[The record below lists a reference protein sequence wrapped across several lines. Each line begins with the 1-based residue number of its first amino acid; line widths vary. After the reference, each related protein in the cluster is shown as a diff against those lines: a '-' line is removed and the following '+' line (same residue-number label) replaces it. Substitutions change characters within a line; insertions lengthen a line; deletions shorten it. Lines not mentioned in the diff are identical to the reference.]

1 MPWFIFLFGAV
12 TGVIGW
18 FLYRH
23 GVLAN
28 LTLSLVAGLAVAA
41 LVGPSTWGIATNIMK
56 NEEQTF
62 QEFWGGYEQGT
73 GFATQACER
82 DGWCQNEYDCDHYVY
97 TWTTTDSEGKTT
109 THSEIRSH
117 DCPYSSEETTYTID
131 TTLGGYTVGTYMT
144 GPEYRAGTSIPG
156 GQVTEPPAVW
166 SAAKARVDAG
176 QPGGVF
182 EQNSYKNYLHAS
194 ETSILK
200 HYSADIEAYQA
211 DGLLLPIGKDLHSI
225 YQMDKAQFPGNP
237 SLNDATREQLATDA
251 MYLSAALGT
260 ELQGD
265 LRLVFVN
272 GNKVR
277 ASEAEKY
284 GLALMAH
291 WQSKAMG
298 KFAIPKNAV
307 VVIVGVGGTSANPTA
322 TWTRA
327 YTGMP
332 VGNERLTVGIKSA
345 LTGMPIDEN
354 FLGRPTLLPGAESVT
369 QTGGVLEDVLF
380 GPHKFERVSM
390 SGVEEGDIGSG
401 FEYLGAGWEPDSGQQ
416 TFIYILSFIFSL
428 LLIVPLGFLC
438 AATYTGPRKYALLV
452 DPVGMLAD
460 GHRFGEQ
467 TRKAPA
473 YVEPVRYTHRS
484 RAAQVR
490 ESLRRRLYGNGRR
503 F

>member
-1 MPWFIFLFGAV
+1 M
-12 TGVIGW
+12 
-18 FLYRH
+18 
-23 GVLAN
+23 
-28 LTLSLVAGLAVAA
+28 AA
-41 LVGPSTWGIATNIMK
+41 LVGPSTWGIAPNIMK

-62 QEFWGGYEQGT
+62 QEFWGGYEQST
-73 GFATQACER
+73 ALSTQACER
-82 DGWCQNEYDCDHYVY
+82 DGWCKNEYNYDSYTH
-97 TWTTTDSEGKTT
+97 TWTEVVPDGDGGTRTVTK
-109 THSEIRSH
+109 SEIRWH

-182 EQNSYKNYLHAS
+182 KQNSYKNYLHAS

-200 HYSADIEAYQA
+200 HYSTDIEAYQE

-237 SLNDATREQLATDA
+237 SLNDATRDQLATDA

-272 GNKVR
+272 GSQVR
-277 ASEAEKY
+277 EDEAETY

-307 VVIVGVGGTSANPTA
+307 VVIVEVGGTSASPPRRGRAPTPECPSATSDSPSESSPRLLACPSTRTSSADPPCSPERRASRRPTA
-322 TWTRA
+322 SSK
-327 YTGMP
+327 MSCSD
-332 VGNERLTVGIKSA
+332 LTSSSA
-345 LTGMPIDEN
+345 S
-354 FLGRPTLLPGAESVT
+354 A
-369 QTGGVLEDVLF
+369 
-380 GPHKFERVSM
+380 
-390 SGVEEGDIGSG
+390 
-401 FEYLGAGWEPDSGQQ
+401 
-416 TFIYILSFIFSL
+416 
-428 LLIVPLGFLC
+428 
-438 AATYTGPRKYALLV
+438 
-452 DPVGMLAD
+452 
-460 GHRFGEQ
+460 
-467 TRKAPA
+467 
-473 YVEPVRYTHRS
+473 
-484 RAAQVR
+484 
-490 ESLRRRLYGNGRR
+490 
-503 F
+503 